1 MLDQVK
7 KGMLAALGA
16 AVVTQEKLEE
26 VIRDLMRGGELTR
39 EQGAKILA
47 ELVARGEKAQG
58 DVGRIAAELGQKL
71 AKWQPVMRG
80 DFDALGARVAALEQ
94 RLGIDPGPEE
104 PSCGLPGP
112 DA

>member
-26 VIRDLMRGGELTR
+26 VIRDLVRGGELTR

-47 ELVARGEKAQG
+47 ELIARGEKAQG

-71 AKWQPVMRG
+71 AKWQPVTRG
-80 DFDALGARVAALEQ
+80 DFDALDTRVAALER
-94 RLGIDPGPEE
+94 RLGVDPE
-104 PSCGLPGP
+104 PSCGSPGP
-112 DA
+112 AA